1 MVSFGRPLV
10 SLFKYVRLR
19 LPLLLR
25 EVNATVMTIKSQ
37 PIKINHVVI
46 IILKFI
52 IIFVANIIII
62 FEICKFLMLNLCF
75 NPYYLTT
82 STYLE

>member
-1 MVSFGRPLV
+1 MIS
-10 SLFKYVRLR
+10 
-19 LPLLLR
+19 
-25 EVNATVMTIKSQ
+25 A
-37 PIKINHVVI
+37 KIDIPN

-62 FEICKFLMLNLCF
+62 FEVCKFLMLNLCF
-75 NPYYLTT
+75 THYYLTT